1 MQSNTLA
8 AGSSQTLP
16 ATTAVATKGTDRT
29 HFLSGVGYFGNKS
42 TTPLMG
48 HSESETGVVVFNE
61 DLTEVPVSFSLKNG
75 GFNLHLFFS
84 TAEARTLAQALTM
97 AADHADRA
105 RLDADI
111 DAAAKVAGVVL

>member
-1 MQSNTLA
+1 MQSKTLA

-16 ATTAVATKGTDRT
+16 ATAVATKGTDRT
-29 HFLSGVGYFGNKS
+29 HFLSGLGCFGSKS

-111 DAAAKVAGVVL
+111 DAAATVAGVVL